1 MIAYYVTKGQQDTV
15 VIPEAQVA
23 MRVDR
28 AVLRHFLADEP
39 DFAAWQGEPLSGRAP
54 DAFGTVL
61 ATREDEAPP
70 TILDQAR
77 WNDRVM
83 AQLRAR

>member
-1 MIAYYVTKGQQDTV
+1 MIAYYVTKGQEDTV

-23 MRVDR
+23 ARVDR
-28 AVLRHFLADEP
+28 AVLRQFLADEP
-39 DFAAWQGEPLSGRAP
+39 DFASWQGEPLSGRSP
-54 DAFGTVL
+54 ETFGTVL
-61 ATREDEAPP
+61 ATRDEEAPP